1 MNLSSYIAAKISAIF
16 AASGTANAIPLTAS
30 GVTLPNNAS
39 FDVGF
44 PSVTMLPIPSGGLPP
59 VGADFNGIFK
69 LITALN
75 NFQSAGGL
83 FPYDSGFSTSVGG
96 YPKGAVLLQ
105 AAGSGFWQSTVDNNV
120 TDPDTGGAGWIDPVA
135 HQLTGY
141 LTTALAATTYTPLNE
156 FTHGSNAN
164 GFWTKRPDGIIE
176 QYGITAAF
184 TSEGGKTITLPI
196 PFTSSIN
203 GYGATVYLN
212 SPTDFADQVAQ
223 VYSPTLTTLG
233 VYMQTIGGGTP
244 TFPIYAVWF
253 ETGI

>member
-105 AAGSGFWQSTVDNNV
+105 AAGSGF
-120 TDPDTGGAGWIDPVA
+120 
-135 HQLTGY
+135 
-141 LTTALAATTYTPLNE
+141 
-156 FTHGSNAN
+156 
-164 GFWTKRPDGIIE
+164 
-176 QYGITAAF
+176 
-184 TSEGGKTITLPI
+184 
-196 PFTSSIN
+196 
-203 GYGATVYLN
+203 
-212 SPTDFADQVAQ
+212 
-223 VYSPTLTTLG
+223 
-233 VYMQTIGGGTP
+233 
-244 TFPIYAVWF
+244 
-253 ETGI
+253 